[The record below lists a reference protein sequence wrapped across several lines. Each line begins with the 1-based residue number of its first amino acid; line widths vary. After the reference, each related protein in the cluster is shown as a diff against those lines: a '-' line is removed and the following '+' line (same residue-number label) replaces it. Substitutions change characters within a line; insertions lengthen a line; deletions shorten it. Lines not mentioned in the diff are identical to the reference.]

1 MSKERDFLYAQDE
14 KVDISKE
21 VNFIRA
27 IANSLRGP
35 YQSDKYKDVI
45 IPMVII
51 RRFESALEPTK
62 AKVLD
67 VLEKHPDYPDKA
79 LKKIAGYPFYNKS
92 RFSLAELVNDPDHLA
107 ENFKDYLNG
116 FNPRVQQ
123 IIRNL
128 EFEKQI
134 DKMNQHNRLLSV
146 VKASSELDL
155 DPKRVDNI
163 KMGYIFEDLIR
174 RFSENAEAGDHYTG
188 RDLIAVATACVLAE
202 GCEDLFDDYKIVSV
216 LDQAAGTGGMLST
229 AYNFIKRMNPTADI
243 HLYGQEINPESEAIC
258 EAEFMIKGQDS
269 SNIRLADTMKTDCF
283 QNTQFRLCLENPPF
297 GQAWKG
303 KEAGDGVEKAVMD
316 EYAKGDLGRF
326 PAGLPSDM
334 QLLFFQSALDKL
346 EPNGRAAIFSN
357 GSPLF
362 TGGVSSGDS
371 QIRKWLLEND
381 YIEAIVQLS
390 TDLFYNTGITT
401 YFTILSKNKREE
413 RKGKIQLIDAST
425 FVHKLRKALGNK
437 RYEIT
442 PEDRR
447 QIVELYANFEENEYS
462 KIFNNDDF
470 IYREFTVMQPLQR
483 SYGITK
489 DRIGRL
495 VNDGYLNNL
504 YDEAKVYQLEN
515 SETELSAKEE
525 KALDKMRSG
534 KPLYDQI
541 LDRLQKNVTEQLYAS
556 PAEFSPV
563 LKEALTG
570 LNVEKKLFEKIMDGL
585 SQMDKDAEIQKDRKG
600 NIIYDKETK
609 DTETVKL
616 TEDVGEYMNR
626 EVLPFIPDAKWFFEE
641 DLSKKKP
648 VIKTG
653 AEIPF
658 TRFFYKYQ
666 QTEPLDKI
674 VADFMKLDQ
683 EAEKL
688 TRELFGDA
696 AND

>member
-1 MSKERDFLYAQDE
+1 M
-14 KVDISKE
+14 
-21 VNFIRA
+21 
-27 IANSLRGP
+27 
-35 YQSDKYKDVI
+35 
-45 IPMVII
+45 
-51 RRFESALEPTK
+51 
-62 AKVLD
+62 
-67 VLEKHPDYPDKA
+67 
-79 LKKIAGYPFYNKS
+79 
-92 RFSLAELVNDPDHLA
+92 
-107 ENFKDYLNG
+107 
-116 FNPRVQQ
+116 
-123 IIRNL
+123 
-128 EFEKQI
+128 
-134 DKMNQHNRLLSV
+134 
-146 VKASSELDL
+146 
-155 DPKRVDNI
+155 
-163 KMGYIFEDLIR
+163 
-174 RFSENAEAGDHYTG
+174 
-188 RDLIAVATACVLAE
+188 
-202 GCEDLFDDYKIVSV
+202 
-216 LDQAAGTGGMLST
+216 
-229 AYNFIKRMNPTADI
+229 
-243 HLYGQEINPESEAIC
+243 
-258 EAEFMIKGQDS
+258 
-269 SNIRLADTMKTDCF
+269 
-283 QNTQFRLCLENPPF
+283 
-297 GQAWKG
+297 
-303 KEAGDGVEKAVMD
+303 
-316 EYAKGDLGRF
+316 
-326 PAGLPSDM
+326 
-334 QLLFFQSALDKL
+334 
-346 EPNGRAAIFSN
+346 
-357 GSPLF
+357 
-362 TGGVSSGDS
+362 
-371 QIRKWLLEND
+371 
-381 YIEAIVQLS
+381 QLS

-616 TEDVGEYMNR
+616 TEDIGEYMNR

>member
-21 VNFIRA
+21 VNFIWA
-27 IANSLRGP
+27 IANRLRGP

-123 IIRNL
+123 IIKNL

-146 VKASSELDL
+146 VKAFSELEL

-283 QNTQFRLCLENPPF
+283 QNTQVRLCLENPPF

-616 TEDVGEYMNR
+616 TEDIGEYMNR

>member
-1 MSKERDFLYAQDE
+1 MSKEKDFLYAQDE

-21 VNFIRA
+21 VNFIWA
-27 IANSLRGP
+27 IANRLRGP

-123 IIRNL
+123 IIKNL

-146 VKASSELDL
+146 VKAFSELEL
-155 DPKRVDNI
+155 DPNRVDNI

-283 QNTQFRLCLENPPF
+283 QNTQVRLCLENPPF

-334 QLLFFQSALDKL
+334 QLLFFQSAIDKL
-346 EPNGRAAIFSN
+346 ETNGRAAIFSN

-381 YIEAIVQLS
+381 YIDAIIQLG

-401 YFTILSKNKREE
+401 YIWILSKQKQTHR
-413 RKGKIQLIDAST
+413 RGKIQLIDASS
-425 FVHKLRKALGNK
+425 FSHKLRKALGNK
-437 RYEIT
+437 RNEIT
-442 PEDRR
+442 PEDRK

-462 KIFNNDDF
+462 KIFDNDEF
-470 IYREFTVMQPLQR
+470 IYREYTVMQPLQR
-483 SYGITK
+483 SYAMTPE
-489 DRIGRL
+489 RIENLISG
-495 VNDGYLNNL
+495 NYLSSL

-515 SETELSAKEE
+515 SEDELSAKDQ
-525 KALDKMRSG
+525 KALDKYQEN
-534 KPLYDQI
+534 KPKFDTIIDSL
-541 LDRLQKNVTEQLYAS
+541 KAS
-556 PAEFSPV
+556 ISDKTYTSP
-563 LKEALTG
+563 KAFEPALTQALVG
-570 LNVEKKLFEKIMDGL
+570 IALDKKLKEKIMDGL
-585 SQMDKDAEIQKDRKG
+585 SKMDKNAEIQRDKKG
-600 NIIYDKETK
+600 NILYDKETK
-609 DTETVKL
+609 DTETIKINESV
-616 TEDVGEYMNR
+616 EDYMKK
-626 EVLPFIPDAKWFFEE
+626 EVLPYVPDAKWFFEE

-648 VIKTG
+648 IIKTG

-666 QTEPLDKI
+666 QTEPLEKI
-674 VADFMKLDQ
+674 VGDFMKLDQ

-688 TRELFGDA
+688 TKVLFGDA
-696 AND
+696 VND

>member
-1 MSKERDFLYAQDE
+1 MSKEKDFLYAQDE

-21 VNFIRA
+21 VNFIWA
-27 IANSLRGP
+27 IANRLRGP

-123 IIRNL
+123 IVKNL

-146 VKASSELDL
+146 VKAFSELEL

-229 AYNFIKRMNPTADI
+229 AYNFIKRMNPTSDI

-283 QNTQFRLCLENPPF
+283 QDTQVRLCLENPPF

-413 RKGKIQLIDAST
+413 RRGKIQLIDASS

-489 DRIGRL
+489 DRIDHL
-495 VNDGYLNNL
+495 VNGEYLNSL
-504 YDEAKVYQLEN
+504 YDEAKIYQLEN
-515 SETELSAKEE
+515 SETELSVKDE
-525 KALDKMRSG
+525 KALDKLKSG

-541 LDRLQKNVTEQLYAS
+541 LGRLQKNVTGQLYMS
-556 PAEFSPV
+556 PTKFSSV
-563 LKEALTG
+563 LNAALTG
-570 LNVEKKLFEKIMDGL
+570 LGVNKKLFEKIMDGL

-600 NIIYDKETK
+600 NIIYDKKTK

-616 TEDVGEYMNR
+616 TEDVDEYMKR
-626 EVLPFIPDAKWFFEE
+626 EVLPFVPDAKWFFEE

-653 AEIPF
+653 AEVPF

-666 QTEPLDKI
+666 KTEPLDQI
-674 VADFMKLDQ
+674 RGEFLKLA
-683 EAEKL
+683 AEGERL
-688 TRELFGDA
+688 TKELFGEADHA
-696 AND
+696 

>member
-1 MSKERDFLYAQDE
+1 MSKEKDFLYAQDE

-21 VNFIRA
+21 VNFIWA
-27 IANSLRGP
+27 IANRLRGP

-123 IIRNL
+123 IVKNL

-146 VKASSELDL
+146 VKAFSELEL

-243 HLYGQEINPESEAIC
+243 HLYGQEINPESEAMC
-258 EAEFMIKGQDS
+258 EAEFMIKGQDAT
-269 SNIRLADTMKTDCF
+269 NIRLADTMKTDCF
-283 QNTQFRLCLENPPF
+283 PDTQVRLILENPPF

-316 EYAKGDLGRF
+316 EFAKGNQGRF

-381 YIEAIVQLS
+381 YIDAIIQLG

-401 YFTILSKNKREE
+401 YIWILSKQKQPH
-413 RKGKIQLIDAST
+413 RKGKIQLIDASS
-425 FVHKLRKALGNK
+425 FSHKLRKALGNK
-437 RYEIT
+437 RNEIT
-442 PEDRR
+442 PEDRKK
-447 QIVELYANFEENEYS
+447 IVELYANFEENEYS
-462 KIFNNDDF
+462 KIFDNNEF
-470 IYREFTVMQPLQR
+470 IYREYTVMQPMQR
-483 SYGITK
+483 SYGI
-489 DRIGRL
+489 DPERIENL
-495 VNDGYLNNL
+495 VSGNYLVSL
-504 YDEAKVYQLEN
+504 YDEGKVYQLEN
-515 SETELSAKEE
+515 SEDELSAKEQ
-525 KALDKMRSG
+525 KTLDKYQQN
-534 KPLYDQI
+534 KPKYDAIIEALKANISDQI
-541 LDRLQKNVTEQLYAS
+541 YLS
-556 PAEFSPV
+556 PKAFEPE
-563 LKEALTG
+563 LTQALIG
-570 LNVEKKLFEKIMDGL
+570 VAVDKKLSEKIMDGL
-585 SQMDKDAEIQKDRKG
+585 SKMDKKAEIQRDKKG

-609 DTETVKL
+609 DTENVKISESV
-616 TEDVGEYMNR
+616 EDYMKK
-626 EVLPFIPDAKWFFEE
+626 EVLPYIPDAKWFFEE

-648 VIKTG
+648 VVKTG

-666 QTEPLDKI
+666 QTEPLEKI
-674 VADFMKLDQ
+674 VADFMELDREAAKLI
-683 EAEKL
+683 K
-688 TRELFGDA
+688 ELFGDA